1 MSLND
6 ILVCSIIK
14 YFCGVVYAGGLGQG
28 GGGGRWLWGACV
40 LKSNCYPVILR
51 DKISLSYNPFAKLT
65 QYKVNRLNG
74 NSFCLFLVAFNKLE

>member
-28 GGGGRWLWGACV
+28 GGGGGVGCGGACV
-40 LKSNCYPVILR
+40 LRSNCYPVILR
-51 DKISLSYNPFAKLT
+51 DNISLSYNPFAKIT
-65 QYKVNRLNG
+65 
-74 NSFCLFLVAFNKLE
+74 

>member
-14 YFCGVVYAGGLGQG
+14 YFCGVVYAGCG
-28 GGGGRWLWGACV
+28 GACV
-40 LKSNCYPVILR
+40 LRSNCYPVLLR

-65 QYKVNRLNG
+65 
-74 NSFCLFLVAFNKLE
+74 

>member
-14 YFCGVVYAGGLGQG
+14 YFENSVTVFLWSSLCCGVGAG
-28 GGGGRWLWGACV
+28 GGGGRGRGLVVGGGGACV
-40 LKSNCYPVILR
+40 LRSNCYPVILR

-65 QYKVNRLNG
+65 YYK
-74 NSFCLFLVAFNKLE
+74 

>member
-1 MSLND
+1 MLW
-6 ILVCSIIK
+6 
-14 YFCGVVYAGGLGQG
+14 GW
-28 GGGGRWLWGACV
+28 GGGRGGRGRGVCV
-40 LKSNCYPVILR
+40 LRSNCYPVILR